1 MRSYE
6 RSYGSRMALGQN
18 GNMLTMLLA
27 INLLAYVVLGFIKV
41 VFIFRYADS
50 ATALSHFH
58 DYILSW
64 FAMPADASSL
74 FHRPWTVLTQLFVH
88 NDFWSVFGNMLW
100 LWSFG
105 YILQDLGGNRRLV
118 PIYIYGGL
126 AGALTLFLL
135 YQYVPSLH
143 TYAATALLFGAG
155 PSVMAIATAT
165 MMTAPT
171 YRLFPLLNGGIPLWV
186 LTLIYILIDIAGLTT
201 VHPAYPAAHIA
212 GGLTGILFVILY
224 RAGTDAGAWMNA
236 VLDWTGN
243 LFNPGRPKKG
253 QSIRDTLFYNATTD
267 PYSKKPLLTQQRI
280 DMILD
285 KINQQGYDALTKEE
299 KELLKKAGEE
309 GH

>member
-1 MRSYE
+1 MS
-6 RSYGSRMALGQN
+6 LGQS

-50 ATALSHFH
+50 ITALTNFRE
-58 DYILSW
+58 YILSW
-64 FAMPADASSL
+64 FAMPVHGTGL
-74 FHRPWTVLTQLFVH
+74 LHRPWTVITQLFVH
-88 NDFWSVFGNMLW
+88 NDFWSIFGNMLW

-118 PIYIYGGL
+118 PVYIYGGL

-135 YQYVPSLH
+135 FQYMPSLH
-143 TYAATALLFGAG
+143 ADAATALVFGAG

-165 MMTAPT
+165 MMTAPN

-186 LTLIYILIDIAGLTT
+186 LTLIYILIDIAGLATGN
-201 VHPAYPAAHIA
+201 PAYPAAHIA
-212 GGLTGILFVILY
+212 GGLTGILFVVLF
-224 RAGTDAGAWMNA
+224 RSGTDAGAWMNA
-236 VLDWTGN
+236 VLDWAGD
-243 LFNPGRPKKG
+243 LFNPGRAKKG
-253 QSIRDTLFYNATTD
+253 KSIRDTLFYNATTD

-285 KINQQGYDALTKEE
+285 KINQQGVKALTAEE
-299 KELLKKAGEE
+299 KELLKKAGENDLS
-309 GH
+309 